1 MDASLSMNE
10 FCRDHGNLLSLL
22 ERAEEVAASNPSN
35 SARETDF
42 NNLGSYLFDPTPI
55 RPDHEVAIRKNQSL
69 VKHNPQQMLS
79 SFSEVS
85 SDVDNEPLNLEETY
99 NIPENFLFP
108 IDGLFPIDRN
118 ISNPATKDRSSN
130 SIRFRKYQASQ
141 WDDRFKELLLFQE
154 KYGHLLVPH
163 SYPPNPKLSQWV
175 KRQRNQYKR
184 KQKGHHSTL
193 TDEREK
199 LLLEAG
205 FIFDSHRAVWQ
216 TRFGTLKAFYLAN
229 GHCRIPSQFEKG
241 SLNVWMKHQ
250 RRHHSLLMKGEKS
263 PITGER
269 IAALNSI
276 GFDWNP
282 RNLLRPNKT

>member
-1 MDASLSMNE
+1 MVTNI
-10 FCRDHGNLLSLL
+10 C
-22 ERAEEVAASNPSN
+22 
-35 SARETDF
+35 
-42 NNLGSYLFDPTPI
+42 
-55 RPDHEVAIRKNQSL
+55 
-69 VKHNPQQMLS
+69 
-79 SFSEVS
+79 
-85 SDVDNEPLNLEETY
+85 SDVDGEPLNLEETY

-118 ISNPATKDRSSN
+118 ISNPPTKDRSSI
-130 SIRFRKYQASQ
+130 SIRFRKYQTSQ
-141 WDDRFKELLLFQE
+141 WDDRFKEILLFQQ

-199 LLLEAG
+199 LLLEAE
-205 FIFDSHRAVWQ
+205 FILDSHRAVWQ
-216 TRFGTLKAFYLAN
+216 TRFATLKAFYLAN
-229 GHCRIPSQFEKG
+229 GHCRIPSQFEEG
-241 SLNVWMKHQ
+241 SLHVWMKHQ

-263 PITGER
+263 PMTNER